1 MASAPRALVLCPM
14 RSELRPVLRLISARP
29 STLGASPVH
38 TGTSGST
45 DVTAA
50 MIGVGPAAA
59 REATQRLLD
68 SGSFD
73 HVVVSGIAGG
83 IGPDLEVGDLVTPA
97 ELEDLA
103 TGKRFT
109 PTVLGPHQAAGTI
122 ATTHELILDDDR
134 LRELVDRGIVGLDM
148 ESSAVAEV
156 CEARGLPC
164 SIFRVVSDRPQ
175 DGLLEPGVMDML
187 QADGTINAP
196 KALKFLV
203 THPHRMG
210 PLIRLGRDA
219 GAATRRAA
227 RHAVAACATLAGSAP

>member
-1 MASAPRALVLCPM
+1 MGSAPRALVLCPM

-29 STLGASPVH
+29 TTLGASSVH
-38 TGTSGST
+38 NGSAGST

-59 REATQRLLD
+59 RQATERLLD
-68 SGSFD
+68 AGSFD

-83 IGPDLEVGDLVTPA
+83 IGPDIEVGDLVTPA
-97 ELEDLA
+97 EVEDLA
-103 TGKRFT
+103 TGRRFT

-122 ATTHELILDDDR
+122 ATTHELILDESR
-134 LRELVDRGIVGLDM
+134 LGALVERGVIGLDM

-164 SIFRVVSDRPQ
+164 SVFRVVSDRPQ

-187 QADGTINAP
+187 QADGTINAG
-196 KALKFLV
+196 KAIKFLV
-203 THPHRMG
+203 THPHRMA
-210 PLIRLGRDA
+210 PLVRLGRDA

-227 RHAVAACATLAGSAP
+227 RHAVAACATL